1 MTNTSAK
8 QQLARRE
15 NDVLDDVPSK
25 PEIKKKLI
33 TSSNARFF
41 LFLIGTLFC
50 LSRSACLLT
59 RKNLARGS
67 ERKIMGGK
75 CRFGIFLLSLLL
87 IQSVHE

>member
-15 NDVLDDVPSK
+15 NDVLDDVQSK
-25 PEIKKKLI
+25 PAIKKIDYFKQCP
-33 TSSNARFF
+33 FF
-41 LFLIGTLFC
+41 SFFIRTLFC